1 MNHLI
6 VDKYWETQILLDD
19 LIITKLICVL
29 GVYMWVRVIKIH
41 STLPYV
47 SDRKYKEV
55 LYYYYVHY
63 SN

>member
-41 STLPYV
+41 SCSPV
-47 SDRKYKEV
+47 CFRPKV
-55 LYYYYVHY
+55 
-63 SN
+63 